1 MSYILDALK
10 RADAE
15 RERGVVPGLY
25 ARQVITPTGKSAAT
39 ARRSIWLTLLVI
51 LTLGSVAGSVALWRS
66 APETPQQTL
75 TKDPLAS
82 PLAPTKPLAPPV
94 TPSNPAPQVP
104 VVVPTTAPVSKP
116 VATPSAPVTPVL
128 PTRSSPAATPLTPSK
143 PAVSTPAAAPA
154 LLADLSE
161 DIRRQI
167 PALNI
172 SGAVYSENPGQR
184 LLLVNNLVL
193 SQGSQAAP
201 EVKLEEIGAKSSIFS
216 FRGNRF
222 RLAH

>member
-25 ARQVITPTGKSAAT
+25 ARQVTTPTGSSAKVV
-39 ARRSIWLTLLVI
+39 RRPIWLALAGA
-51 LTLGSVAGSVALWRS
+51 LTLGGMGIGVTLWPSSKEPAREVLPATPLPKITAPIPAPASTAAPQVTVAQH
-66 APETPQQTL
+66 TPV
-75 TKDPLAS
+75 PV
-82 PLAPTKPLAPPV
+82 APPV
-94 TPSNPAPQVP
+94 AAAPSPAVS
-104 VVVPTTAPVSKP
+104 VVPARTVRL
-116 VATPSAPVTPVL
+116 PSAP
-128 PTRSSPAATPLTPSK
+128 SASKSPASVAT
-143 PAVSTPAAAPA
+143 APTLP
-154 LLADLSE
+154 LLADLSDE
-161 DIRRQI
+161 LRRQI

-193 SQGSQAAP
+193 NQGGQAAP
-201 EVKLEEIGAKSSIFS
+201 EVTLEEIGAKSSIFN
-216 FRGNRF
+216 FRGTRF